1 MILKNQFITNL
12 KENNFLKPINKFILR
27 IRYNPKYSILWGG
40 ILISAITLIC
50 LIVYSKLEKSLEPNH
65 HSSYI
70 PEKKFFSNPV
80 EEKIYWLN
88 QKTPLELVYN
98 SDVEN
103 YIDLYLNERQKSLKY
118 MLARADVYFPII
130 EAFLD
135 KYNMPLELKY
145 LAALESGLNPLAQSK
160 SGAYG
165 LWQHLYSTCSLLD
178 LEVNSYIDDRYDV
191 YKSTEAACRYLQYL
205 YRIFNNWELA
215 MAAYNDG
222 PGTVSRAIARSGG
235 ITDYWQLREYLPFQ
249 SSEYIPAFIAFN
261 YLFEYYS
268 DYHITFK
275 KPENIFTD
283 IDTIWINA
291 SVNFEQIAYAINVSV
306 DDLRKLNPRY
316 KKNFVPRQ
324 KEPAILIL
332 PKDKIMDY
340 LWNEEKI
347 VTSDVKGP
355 VQTNNYDTS
364 NMIYTTHIVQK
375 GEFYH
380 KLALKYNCTI
390 ESIKKWNHLD
400 DNELYPGQTLT
411 IWITEK

>member
-1 MILKNQFITNL
+1 MILRNQLIANL

-40 ILISAITLIC
+40 FLISGITLIS
-50 LIVYSKLEKSLEPNH
+50 LVAYSKAKKKQEFSN
-65 HSSYI
+65 HSSYGL
-70 PEKKFFSNPV
+70 EKIFFSNPV

-98 SDVEN
+98 ADVEN
-103 YIDLYLNERQKSLKY
+103 YISLYLNERQESLKY
-118 MLARADVYFPII
+118 MLARTEIYFPVI
-130 EAFLD
+130 EAYLD
-135 KYNMPLELKY
+135 KYNLPLELKY

-165 LWQHLYSTCSLLD
+165 LWQHLYSTCTLLD

-191 YKSTEAACRYLQYL
+191 YKSTDAACRYLQYL
-205 YRIFNNWELA
+205 HRIFNNWELA

-268 DYHITFK
+268 DYNITFE
-275 KPENIFTD
+275 KPEKIFTD
-283 IDTIWINA
+283 TDTIWINT
-291 SVNFEQIAYAINVSV
+291 SVDFAQIANTINMPV

-324 KEPAILIL
+324 KEPAVLIL

-347 VTSDVKGP
+347 VTSKVQATA
-355 VQTNNYDTS
+355 QTNIFDTS
-364 NMIYTTHIVQK
+364 NMVCTTHIVQK

-380 KLALKYNCTI
+380 KLALEYNCTI
-390 ESIKKWNHLD
+390 ENIKKWNHLE
-400 DNELYPGQTLT
+400 DNELYPGQNLT
-411 IWITEK
+411 IWIPEK

>member
-70 PEKKFFSNPV
+70 PEKNFFSNPV